1 MRSTLL
7 VTFAAAALLGWGL
20 PVDAGAQG
28 QSSTAGGSTST
39 DQSQS
44 SQSAGAPG
52 TTAPGM
58 QPGAQMG
65 AGTSAGAPG
74 QLTQAKL
81 QSYIQARQ
89 FLESQDPNLK
99 RAMESRDITARRD
112 KLAKLLSSQHREW
125 PSAEEFIQIHQQVH
139 QDPGLR
145 AQVEAELKQRPGR
158 TGAAGAAGGPRGPA
172 DTSGTE
178 QPGAQPGA
186 PQQGTPQPGGP
197 GEPQQSR

>member
-7 VTFAAAALLGWGL
+7 VTFAAAALLGWSL
-20 PVDAGAQG
+20 PVDAGAQS

-44 SQSAGAPG
+44 SQ
-52 TTAPGM
+52 
-58 QPGAQMG
+58 
-65 AGTSAGAPG
+65 
-74 QLTQAKL
+74 LTQDRL

-99 RAMESRDITARRD
+99 RAMESRDITAQRD

-125 PSAEEFIQIHQQVH
+125 PSADEFIQIHQQVH

-178 QPGAQPGA
+178 QPGAQPGM
-186 PQQGTPQPGGP
+186 PQPGDP